1 MRHNE
6 GYHRRRGAWKPSE
19 RQRQVLDL
27 LAEDN
32 TNAEIAERLGVTVD
46 GVKWHVGEL
55 LGETGLEDRRALAA
69 WWKEDRERSGQPAL
83 LLLWSRL
90 LRMAVAG
97 SAAAVVFVIVAG
109 WLLWGQGGGG
119 EDLPLPEA
127 VAADVAPSPSPTPQ
141 RSIAAGP
148 PPPCDTPLPEGFR
161 IVTAE
166 ELRAEGLVEFGP
178 LIEPRTCPL
187 QVSNRADLAF
197 LWLADGGEIEA
208 EKAGLHGVSRWEF
221 RSGWVGGGSYG
232 PGNLGFYHEGEQF
245 RASLQIFDAGQSVIT
260 RIEGWDI
267 VLQRTGPSGA
277 FASVSLEGESRG
289 RLRVAF
295 ASDGTLFF
303 DPDPLSVD
311 LATNSVTGEFIDVD
325 GMTLVGWLEFSPV
338 GYPIDPWTVCSETAG
353 ICRAGLPAVSQP
365 MRMPVGGVL
374 TCVPV
379 MSAGI
384 QREGY
389 ELDTGEYV
397 LRFTPAGGYGVPW
410 DGACATMSAWRQSL
424 SHAIARGDEVYT
436 WTYTSI
442 EAFAADGSPV
452 SVVIA
457 RDGHLFVGEV
467 RLKVGCP
474 CRSGH

>member
-1 MRHNE
+1 MARE
-6 GYHRRRGAWKPSE
+6 GYHQFRDGQPSD

-27 LAEDN
+27 LAEGK
-32 TNAEIAERLGVTVD
+32 TNAEIADRLGITAD
-46 GVKWHVGEL
+46 GVKWHISEL
-55 LGETGLEDRRALAA
+55 LGETGLADRQALAR
-69 WWKEDRERSGQPAL
+69 WWVEERAQRRQPAFL
-83 LLLWSRL
+83 PLWPPLPR
-90 LRMAVAG
+90 VAIG
-97 SAAAVVFVIVAG
+97 SSAAAVVLVIVTG
-109 WLLWGQGGGG
+109 WLLWGQGSGDG
-119 EDLPLPEA
+119 EHLPLPEA
-127 VAADVAPSPSPTPQ
+127 ASADVAPSPTPTPQ
-141 RSIAAGP
+141 RAIEAGP
-148 PPPCDTPLPEGFR
+148 PPPCDTPVPGGFR

-166 ELRAEGLVEFGP
+166 ELRGEGLVEFGRI
-178 LIEPRTCPL
+178 IEPLSCPM

-221 RSGWVGGGSYG
+221 PSGWVGGGNYG

-245 RASLQIFDAGQSVIT
+245 RVSMWVFDEGQSVIT
-260 RIEGWDI
+260 QIEGWDI
-267 VLQRTGPSGA
+267 VLQRTGAAGA

-289 RLRVAF
+289 RLQVAF

-303 DPDPLSVD
+303 DPEPLPGS
-311 LATNSVTGEFIDVD
+311 LATNSITGETIDVSRMIALGRFD
-325 GMTLVGWLEFSPV
+325 LTPV
-338 GYPIDPWTVCSETAG
+338 GYPTDPWTACSETRG
-353 ICRAGLPAVSQP
+353 VCSVGLPAVGQP
-365 MRMPVGGVL
+365 IRMPVGGVL

-424 SHAIARGDEVYT
+424 SHAIAPGDEVYT